1 MLMRVAS
8 RTEVAS
14 GSKRIQ
20 PLAGRNM
27 HAQRGRLLACCAAEL
42 LGCASPHAGA
52 PGAWL
57 RWLSAG
63 PAARLVHSHTAKERR
78 DFPTQLATLDD
89 VRGVL
94 RLAGS
99 DLIHFL
105 QVPGF

>member
-1 MLMRVAS
+1 MR
-8 RTEVAS
+8 
-14 GSKRIQ
+14 
-20 PLAGRNM
+20 
-27 HAQRGRLLACCAAEL
+27 AQRGRLLGCCAAEL

-57 RWLSAG
+57 RWLSPG

-105 QVPGF
+105 QVPGFS